1 MVIIF
6 IVISAISFSTIT
18 DEQREKRAAESE
30 ADKARLLQ
38 KRVVEI
44 IKEADLDRQAELSNQ
59 EELRIEQM
67 KLDTEEEILT
77 FIQNYKGKDNSGFTL
92 NEAIIMML
100 NIMYLDEKILS
111 SPTTTGSFIA
121 TPDFRKEVSDRYWR
135 VELEMY
141 NGNLQFDW
149 N

>member
-1 MVIIF
+1 
-6 IVISAISFSTIT
+6 
-18 DEQREKRAAESE
+18 
-30 ADKARLLQ
+30 
-38 KRVVEI
+38 
-44 IKEADLDRQAELSNQ
+44 
-59 EELRIEQM
+59 M

-100 NIMYLDEKILS
+100 NIMYPDEKILS
-111 SPTTTGSFIA
+111 SPITTGSFIA
-121 TPDFRKEVSDRYWR
+121 APDFRKEVSDRYWR